1 MSFDALLLT
10 SFGGPEAPEE
20 VMPFLERVTQGR
32 GVPKERLLEVA
43 HHYEAFGGVS
53 PINGQNRDLLAAL
66 EGELR
71 RRSIDLPVYLGNRNS
86 APYLSDVLTDIYADG
101 RRNVLA
107 LVTSAYSSY
116 SGCRQ
121 YRENLAEAL
130 ADADLV
136 GKLVVSKIRNYF
148 DHPGFIDPFFTGTR
162 SAVSTLVAEGIDIE
176 HIEVLFTTHS
186 IPKSTAESSGPASR
200 RAEFPQ
206 GAYVSQHE
214 VVSALVMSMAFDAS
228 TGLEWELVY
237 QSRSGP
243 AHVPWLE
250 PDILDAIKE
259 ASDAGKRAVVVV
271 PIGFV
276 SDHIEVVWDLDNEAK
291 HLAATLGLR
300 FSRVATPG
308 VQPSFVRGLVSLIE
322 ERINAASVEA
332 LSSIGPWP
340 QSCPSDCCP
349 NPRAELAVID

>member
-10 SFGGPEAPEE
+10 SFGGPEALEE
-20 VMPFLERVTQGR
+20 VMPFLERVVQGR
-32 GVPKERLLEVA
+32 GVPKERLMEVA

-53 PINGQNRDLLAAL
+53 PINGQNRELLAAL
-66 EGELR
+66 KDELR
-71 RRSIDLPVYLGNRNS
+71 LRAIDLPIYLGNRNS
-86 APYLSDVLTDIYADG
+86 APYFSDVLLDMYADG
-101 RRNVLA
+101 HRNVLA

-130 ADADLV
+130 VDAGLV
-136 GKLVVSKIRNYF
+136 GKLMVSKIRNYF
-148 DHPGFIDPFFTGTR
+148 DHPGFIDPFVTGTR
-162 SAVSTLVAEGIDIE
+162 SAVSNLVADGIDIE
-176 HIEVLFTTHS
+176 QIQVLFTTHS
-186 IPKSTAESSGPASR
+186 IPKSAAESSGPASR

-214 VVSALVMSMAFDAS
+214 AVSTLVMSAAFGAL

-250 PDILDAIKE
+250 PDILDALKGV
-259 ASDAGKRAVVVV
+259 SDAGKRAVVVV

-276 SDHIEVVWDLDNEAK
+276 SDHIEVVWDLDDGAKNLAEA
-291 HLAATLGLR
+291 LGLR

-322 ERINAASVEA
+322 ERINQASVEA
-332 LSSIGPWP
+332 LSPIGPWP
-340 QSCPSDCCP
+340 QFCASDCCP